1 MLTCREVT
9 ELVTDYVEG
18 RLRLRDRLAMVMH
31 LGMCPRCRLY
41 VRQVRAVVAAMPSVT
56 VPPAPDDV
64 VASLSSLFAAAP
76 PKKPPMS
83 AELLSLF
90 GGGGGFLVALAILAA
105 AIAHALLTGTSAAGE
120 SAGPWVPCIG
130 AEIGAGALALAVGT
144 RVLGP
149 RAGAGG
155 WAAATAIGAGASSIA
170 LALFCPVEP
179 TTVHLLT
186 AHVGGVAM
194 ITVVAAA
201 MRTWLV
207 TPARR

>member
-18 RLRLRDRLAMVMH
+18 RLRLRDRLAMAMH
-31 LGMCPRCRLY
+31 VGMCPRCRLY
-41 VRQVRAVVAAMPSVT
+41 VRQVRAVVAAMPAVP

-64 VASLSSLFAAAP
+64 VASLSAHFAAAP
-76 PKKPPMS
+76 PMKSSVS
-83 AELLSLF
+83 AGLLSLF
-90 GGGGGFLVALAILAA
+90 GGGGGFLVALAVLAA
-105 AIAHALLTGTSAAGE
+105 AVAHALLTGTSAAGE
-120 SAGPWVPCIG
+120 SVAPWVPCFS
-130 AEIGAGALALAVGT
+130 AEVGAGALALAVAA

-155 WAAATAIGAGASSIA
+155 WAAAAAIGAGAASMA

-186 AHVGGVAM
+186 AHVGGVA
-194 ITVVAAA
+194 VVAVIAVA